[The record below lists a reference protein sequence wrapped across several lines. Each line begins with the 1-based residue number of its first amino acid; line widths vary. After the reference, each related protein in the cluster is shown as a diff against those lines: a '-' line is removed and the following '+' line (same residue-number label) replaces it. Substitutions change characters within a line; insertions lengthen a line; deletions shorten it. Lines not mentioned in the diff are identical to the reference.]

1 MSTTMK
7 QYQQLEAR
15 IRKSDLDAQETRWE
29 FGRKLLGERGDKKR
43 LPDGRLE
50 ELANALASSRSEL
63 KNRMQFAEEYS
74 TKAEVRAAFE
84 KYGSWSEICAR
95 GMGARYANEE
105 LAERND
111 AREEAEVARLRA
123 EAALDAK
130 NQTGEPWR
138 RLRIAL
144 VEAHNALV
152 DLEPQADVS
161 EVFTLLQHVD
171 ETVDRVFDRV
181 FGETGLRAFVPQE
194 PGVAVR

>member
-1 MSTTMK
+1 
-7 QYQQLEAR
+7 
-15 IRKSDLDAQETRWE
+15 
-29 FGRKLLGERGDKKR
+29 
-43 LPDGRLE
+43 
-50 ELANALASSRSEL
+50 
-63 KNRMQFAEEYS
+63 
-74 TKAEVRAAFE
+74 
-84 KYGSWSEICAR
+84 
-95 GMGARYANEE
+95 MGARYANEE